1 MDFRILSPTSTE
13 RLLDRLEKLT
23 GTASTAPSTTSTPV
37 AVNGKPRRK
46 IRKRKD
52 KATHSSSKSRA
63 DASIDH
69 QRRHHHHHHHRQQP
83 APAQP
88 QLHTHHHHHHNHN
101 HNHNRTPLGDKENDV
116 PRLPA
121 TKQKSMVRL
130 SAVRPMRNEAMFAR
144 TPDVASESID
154 ERPKP
159 KQQQQLKAVV
169 FASTPL
175 GSKHYQASCDAAAA
189 AAVDAVVDDND
200 EDEQEDVVVVTDSK
214 INSRSGSNISAS
226 RSGATTAGADADES
240 NNGDADDADDAEDDD
255 GYATTLLH
263 LAFAGMDNARGTKR
277 APSKKRERAAGV
289 TLPSSTPTIAITP
302 AIVTASAPAAPPADA
317 GEAPKVVTV
326 SLAAYSAMQT
336 EANELRAQVAALQKQ
351 VASQTTTIETMSAT
365 MLEMQAE
372 LARARQ
378 AAKQTPPQQAPAPSA
393 AAAVPTAAPVV
404 AATVAPVV
412 TAAAPVVAAATAA
425 ARKAPAPAV
434 DAVSNMLRS
443 SHATRARESSKPR
456 TSLPKPGKVEN
467 LRTFWK
473 EKAANK

>member
-1 MDFRILSPTSTE
+1 
-13 RLLDRLEKLT
+13 
-23 GTASTAPSTTSTPV
+23 
-37 AVNGKPRRK
+37 
-46 IRKRKD
+46 
-52 KATHSSSKSRA
+52 
-63 DASIDH
+63 
-69 QRRHHHHHHHRQQP
+69 
-83 APAQP
+83 
-88 QLHTHHHHHHNHN
+88 
-101 HNHNRTPLGDKENDV
+101 
-116 PRLPA
+116 
-121 TKQKSMVRL
+121 MVRL

-144 TPDVASESID
+144 TPDVASESFD

-159 KQQQQLKAVV
+159 KPLKAVV

-175 GSKHYQASCDAAAA
+175 GSKHYQATCDAATATAA
-189 AAVDAVVDDND
+189 LNNNDGADD
-200 EDEQEDVVVVTDSK
+200 EEEQDVVVVTDSK

-226 RSGATTAGADADES
+226 RSGATTTGGADADES
-240 NNGDADDADDAEDDD
+240 NNGAADDDDDDAEDDD

-263 LAFAGMDNARGTKR
+263 LAFAGMDNARGAKR

-302 AIVTASAPAAPPADA
+302 AIVTTSAPAAPPADA

-365 MLEMQAE
+365 MHEMQAD

-378 AAKQTPPQQAPAPSA
+378 AAKQQTPPPPPQQPLTLSAPAAPISTPTVAPTVAPTPSVSA
-393 AAAVPTAAPVV
+393 PVAAPVV
-404 AATVAPVV
+404 V
-412 TAAAPVVAAATAA
+412 
-425 ARKAPAPAV
+425 RKPAPAA

-443 SHATRARESSKPR
+443 AHTTRARESTKPR